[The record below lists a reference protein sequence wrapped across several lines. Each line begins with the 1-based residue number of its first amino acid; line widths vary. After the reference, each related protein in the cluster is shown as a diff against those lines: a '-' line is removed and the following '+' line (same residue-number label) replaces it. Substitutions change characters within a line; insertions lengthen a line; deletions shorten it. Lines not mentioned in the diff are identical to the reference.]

1 MQDELRRYGS
11 KLQQEGRAPI
21 EMRVGVNSGEVVV
34 RSIRTG
40 EAHTEYTPIGHT
52 TNLAARL
59 QAISR
64 ISSIVVSE
72 NTRKLTEGY
81 FQLQAL
87 RGGMRG
93 QRHRRAGQCLRS
105 HWARRTAHGSK
116 RAVGRGLTRFVGRRR
131 KLNELKES
139 LQLAK
144 AGHGQIVATVVEP
157 GVGKSRLYYEF
168 KAISQSG
175 CMVLEASSVS
185 YSKASTY
192 LPVIDLL
199 RNYFEISPGD
209 DERKRR
215 EKVTGTG
222 GTRALLGHS
231 VLGVP
236 G

>member
-1 MQDELRRYGS
+1 
-11 KLQQEGRAPI
+11 
-21 EMRVGVNSGEVVV
+21 
-34 RSIRTG
+34 
-40 EAHTEYTPIGHT
+40 
-52 TNLAARL
+52 
-59 QAISR
+59 
-64 ISSIVVSE
+64 
-72 NTRKLTEGY
+72 
-81 FQLQAL
+81 
-87 RGGMRG
+87 
-93 QRHRRAGQCLRS
+93 
-105 HWARRTAHGSK
+105 
-116 RAVGRGLTRFVGRRR
+116 
-131 KLNELKES
+131 LKES